1 MRHQTSASL
10 TAGAAIAFTG
20 SAKAGQVTISEVV
33 DAARWDRLMALA
45 ELPQLTQTFAYGAA
59 KAARHW
65 NVVRV
70 CLSIGD
76 VPVAVCQV
84 LEKRVLG
91 IRVVSRINRGP
102 IMLERRPS
110 QGRILAVYGAI
121 RQRWGHWYSGPLT
134 IAPSLSLSDE
144 NVTLLRQA
152 GYIRRTPKGGWWSGR
167 IDLAPPIEAIKAG
180 FASTFRNRLKKTL
193 EGPLTLRVASDIET
207 VDWMIARHV
216 ENMRDKGFSA
226 VDAGFLASLR
236 ATAPQD
242 YIVFQAMLGDKP
254 IAGMSVIRFGAIAEY
269 HTGWFGPEGRD
280 ANAGNFL
287 MWSIMAEMKARGCA
301 TFDIGGL
308 HEGHGYTQFKRGMRP
323 LEYQLVGEWVAF

>member
-1 MRHQTSASL
+1 MTEISD
-10 TAGAAIAFTG
+10 AGHWDALLG
-20 SAKAGQVTISEVV
+20 SAEY
-33 DAARWDRLMALA
+33 
-45 ELPQLTQTFAYGAA
+45 PQLTQTYAYGAA
-59 KAARHW
+59 KATQGWR
-65 NVVRV
+65 VVRA

-76 VPVAVCQV
+76 VPVAICQV

-91 IRVVSRINRGP
+91 IRIVSRINRGP
-102 IMLERRPS
+102 TMLERRPS
-110 QGRILAVYGAI
+110 PERVLAVYGAI

-134 IAPSLSLSDE
+134 IAPGLSLTDE
-144 NVTLLRQA
+144 NIALLRQA
-152 GYIRRTPKGGWWSGR
+152 GYVRRKPKGWWSGR
-167 IDLAPPIEAIKAG
+167 IDLTRPLDAIKAS
-180 FASTFRNRLKKTL
+180 FASTFRNRLKKAL

-216 ENMRDKGFSA
+216 ENMREKGFSA

-242 YIVFQAMLGDKP
+242 YIVFQALLGGKP
-254 IAGMSVIRFGAIAEY
+254 VAGMSVIRFGAIAEY
-269 HTGWFGPEGRD
+269 HTGWFGPEGRE

-301 TFDIGGL
+301 AFDIGGL
-308 HEGHGYTQFKRGMRP
+308 YEGHGYTQFKRGMRP